1 MNHIRRNKCII
12 QYYYRAYAYLIK
24 QQDIKNIKKELPP
37 ITRNFAVSYQIN

>member
-1 MNHIRRNKCII
+1 MNHIKGINVLI